1 VLWRATFIAWS
12 TVKEDDPWQLFVV
25 LGLVGVCFMF
35 AGAAGEDFDGACFGF
50 GVVLGYVEEVFGD
63 F

>member
-12 TVKEDDPWQLFVV
+12 AVEEDYPWELFII
-25 LGLVGVCFMF
+25 LGLVGVSLVF
-35 AGAAGEDFDGACFGF
+35 ASAASKDFDGACFGF
-50 GVVLGYVEEVFGD
+50 GIILGDVEEVFGD